1 MKLKTYNGDLQA
13 IDYLDFMMLDIFGSI
28 RSVTIPKG
36 HISEKVL
43 EEGIGF
49 DASNYGF
56 ADVSKSD
63 MVAVPDLATAFAE
76 ERPDGT
82 ILHALCNVRTMDG
95 GIFEFYPR
103 NVVSNAMDRL
113 RSSGVADEAKVL
125 MELEFHVLEDVNYAT
140 DFAHSYFRLQ
150 SAEGIGPDYYDLPR
164 FNIHRGYH
172 RSYPDDRYFDLRNE
186 MVNALTAIGIPI
198 KYHHHEVG
206 AAQLELEFDFLPVT
220 EAADK
225 VAIAKWVIRN
235 IAKENDVFVTFMPK
249 PINKT
254 PGNGMHVHQ
263 YLEKDGVS
271 IFSGEGMFGLSEV
284 ALQYTAGLLE
294 HSLSGSLL
302 GFSNPSTNS
311 FKRLVPGFEAP
322 VCATFAKASREAAVR
337 IPGYLRK
344 GEERI
349 EYRTGDATAN
359 CHFMLAAMVLAGLD
373 GIQRKLDPVA
383 AGYANGDDTEKKR
396 FPLQLNAVMAGLRAD
411 NAYLNPVFPRELL
424 ELWTSMKENE
434 AKHVYHAPTPEE
446 YELYFNA

>member
-1 MKLKTYNGDLQA
+1 MKLKAFNGDLDA
-13 IDYLDFMMLDIFGSI
+13 VDYVDFMMLDIYGSI

-36 HISEKVL
+36 HVSTEVL

-63 MVAVPDLATAFAE
+63 MVAIPDLATAFAE
-76 ERPDGT
+76 DRPDGT

-95 GIFEFYPR
+95 SIFEYYPR
-103 NVVSNAMDRL
+103 NVIANAMKQM
-113 RSSGVADEAKVL
+113 RSKGYADDAQVL

-206 AAQLELEFDFLPVT
+206 AAQLELEFDFLSAA

-225 VAIAKWVIRN
+225 VAIAKWIIRN
-235 IAKENDVFVTFMPK
+235 IAKENNVFVTFMPK

-263 YLEKDGVS
+263 ILSKGGKS
-271 IFSGEGMFGLSEV
+271 IFPGDKLFGLSNE

-294 HSLSGSLL
+294 HSLTGSLL
-302 GFSNPSTNS
+302 GFTNPSTNS
-311 FKRLVPGFEAP
+311 FKRLVPGYEAP
-322 VCATFAKASREAAVR
+322 VSATFAKASREAAVR
-337 IPGYLRK
+337 IPGYLKK
-344 GEERI
+344 GTERI

-359 CHFMLAAMVLAGLD
+359 CHFMLAAMLLAGLD
-373 GIQRKLDPVA
+373 GMERKLDPIA
-383 AGYANGDDTEKKR
+383 AGYASAEGAENRR
-396 FPLQLNAVMAGLRAD
+396 FPLTLRTVLDGLKKD
-411 NAYLNPVFPRELL
+411 NDYLQPIFPRELID
-424 ELWTSMKENE
+424 LWASMKLEE
-434 AKHVYHAPTPEE
+434 ARHVYHAPTPEE

>member
-1 MKLKTYNGDLQA
+1 MKLSRYNGKLED
-13 IDYLDFMMLDIFGSI
+13 IDYLDFMMLDIYGSI

-36 HISEKVL
+36 HVSEKIL

-56 ADVSKSD
+56 ADVDKSD
-63 MVAVPDLATAFAE
+63 MVAVPDLSSAFVE
-76 ERPDGT
+76 ERPDGL
-82 ILHALCNVRTMDG
+82 ILHTLCDVRTMDG

-103 NVVSNAMDRL
+103 NVVANTMKLL
-113 RSSGVADEAKVL
+113 RELKIADDAKVL

-140 DFAHSYFRLQ
+140 DFAHSYYRLQ

-186 MVNALTAIGIPI
+186 MVNALTSIGIPI

-206 AAQLELEFDFLPVT
+206 AAQLELEFDFLSVA

-235 IAKENDVFVTFMPK
+235 IAKENEVFVTFMPK

-263 YLEKDGVS
+263 YLEQDGQS
-271 IFSGEGMFGLSEV
+271 LFTGEEMFGLSKM
-284 ALQYTAGLLE
+284 ALHYTAGLLE
-294 HSLSGSLL
+294 HSLTGSLL
-302 GFSNPSTNS
+302 SFTNPSTNS
-311 FKRLVPGFEAP
+311 YKRLVPGYEAP

-337 IPGYLRK
+337 IPGYLKK
-344 GEERI
+344 GDERI

-359 CHFMLAAMVLAGLD
+359 CHYMLTAMLLAGID
-373 GIQRKLDPVA
+373 GINRKLDPVK
-383 AGYANGDDTEKKR
+383 AGYADAAGAENRR
-396 FPLQLNAVMAGLRAD
+396 FPLNLHAVLDGLQTD
-411 NAYLNPVFPRELL
+411 YEYLEKVFPKAMID
-424 ELWTSMKENE
+424 LWTSVKRDE
-434 AKHVYHAPTPEE
+434 ARHVYHAPTAEE

>member
-1 MKLKTYNGDLQA
+1 MKLKTYNGDLSS
-13 IDYLDFMMLDIFGSI
+13 IDYLDFMMLDIYGSI

-36 HISEKVL
+36 HISEKVIT
-43 EEGIGF
+43 EGIGF

-63 MVAVPDLATAFAE
+63 MVAVPDLDTAFAE

-82 ILHALCNVRTMDG
+82 ILHALCNVRAMDG
-95 GIFEFYPR
+95 SIFEFYPR
-103 NVVSNAMDRL
+103 NVIANAMEKV

-206 AAQLELEFDFLPVT
+206 AAQLELEFDFLPAA

-235 IAKENDVFVTFMPK
+235 IAKENEVFVTFMPK

-263 YLEKDGVS
+263 FLEKNGKS
-271 IFSGEGMFGLSEV
+271 IFSGDGMFGLSQT
-284 ALQYTAGLLE
+284 ALHYTAGLLE

-337 IPGYLRK
+337 IPGYLKK

-359 CHFMLAAMVLAGLD
+359 CHFMLAAMILAGLD
-373 GIQRKLDPVA
+373 GIQRELDPVA
-383 AGYANGDDTEKKR
+383 AGYADARNSAKKR
-396 FPLQLNAVMAGLRAD
+396 FPLHLNAVMEGVRSD
-411 NAYLNPVFPRELL
+411 NEYLKPVFPQELI
-424 ELWTSMKENE
+424 ELWTSMKEGE
-434 AKHVYHAPTPEE
+434 ARHVYHAPTPEE